1 MQCIILAGGSGTRLW
16 PLSREQY
23 PKQFLPVGG
32 DRSLF
37 QRTWLRARSLV
48 DSGDIWVVTNEA
60 HRYLIRDQVEAL
72 GDRCDDRHL
81 LAEVLGRNTLPAIA
95 WAMAAIREA
104 GGEAVA
110 AVFPSDHLLAETAL
124 EAIRGAEPLA
134 AERLVTFGIAPDSPH
149 TGYGYIRPGAP
160 LPGGFAVD
168 AFVEKPDRATA
179 EQYLRDGYLW
189 NSGMFLLST
198 GVFFEELALRQP
210 EVAAGLHDL
219 PPEYGA
225 MPSVSIDYGL
235 LEASDRV
242 AVVPLHAAWSDL
254 GDFAALAGAEPVV
267 DPDGNAGD
275 ALYLDAHNNY
285 VRTEGKRVGL
295 IGVDDLVVVDTD
307 DALLVAAKPETGRVR
322 ELVAALKAAGDP
334 VVVHH
339 RQEHRPWGSYKVL
352 EENGA
357 YKIKRV
363 TVRPERRLSLQLH
376 HHRSEHWIVVS
387 GTAEVELDGE
397 VRLLAQGESTF
408 VKTGQRHRLGNPGRI
423 PLEVIEVQIG
433 EYLEEDD
440 IVRFQDEFGR
450 S

>member
-23 PKQFLPVGG
+23 PKQFLPVG

-37 QRTWLRARSLV
+37 QRTWLRARALAG
-48 DSGDIWVVTNEA
+48 GDGVWVVTNEA

-72 GDRCDDRHL
+72 GGRCDDTHL
-81 LAEVLGRNTLPAIA
+81 LAETEGRNTLPAIA
-95 WAMAAIREA
+95 WAMAALREA
-104 GGEAVA
+104 NGEATA
-110 AVFPSDHLLAETAL
+110 AIFPSDHLLEDSAL
-124 EAIRGAEPLA
+124 EAIRAAEPLA
-134 AERLVTFGIAPDSPH
+134 RDRLVTFGIAPVSPH
-149 TGYGYIRPGAP
+149 TGYGYIRPGSP
-160 LPGGFAVD
+160 LEGGFEVD
-168 AFVEKPDRATA
+168 AFVEKPDRQTA
-179 EQYLRDGYLW
+179 EGYLRDGYLW
-189 NSGMFLLST
+189 NSGMFLLNT
-198 GVFFEELALRQP
+198 RVFFEELARHQP
-210 EVAAGLHDL
+210 EVASGMQTL
-219 PPEYGA
+219 PPDYGSI
-225 MPSVSIDYGL
+225 PSVSIDYGL
-235 LEASDRV
+235 LEHSSRV
-242 AVVPLHAAWSDL
+242 AVVPLHAEWSDL
-254 GDFAALAGAEPVV
+254 GDFAALAGAEKRV
-267 DPDGNAGD
+267 DEDGNAGE
-275 ALYLDAHNNY
+275 ALFLDARNNY
-285 VRTEGKRVGL
+285 VRTGGKRVGL

-322 ELVAALKAAGDP
+322 EIVAALRAAGDP

-339 RQEHRPWGSYKVL
+339 REEHRPWGSYKVL
-352 EENGA
+352 EANGA

-397 VRLLAQGESTF
+397 VRLLAKGESTF

-440 IVRFQDEFGR
+440 IVRFADEFGR
-450 S
+450 A

>member
-23 PKQFLPVGG
+23 PKQFLPVG

-37 QRTWLRARSLV
+37 QRTWTRARALAGEDGV
-48 DSGDIWVVTNEA
+48 WIVTNEA

-72 GDRCDDRHL
+72 GGSCDDMHL
-81 LAEVLGRNTLPAIA
+81 LAEPAGRNTLPAIA
-95 WAMAAIREA
+95 WAMAALRADRGDAI
-104 GGEAVA
+104 A
-110 AVFPSDHLLAETAL
+110 AVLPSDHLLDDAAL
-124 EAIRGAEPLA
+124 DAIRGAASLA
-134 AERLVTFGIAPDSPH
+134 AKRLVTFGVTPTSPH

-160 LPGGFAVD
+160 LSGGYEVD
-168 AFVEKPDRATA
+168 AFVEKPDTATA
-179 EQYLRDGYLW
+179 ETYVRDGYLW

-198 GVFFEELALRQP
+198 TIFFEELTRLQP
-210 EVAAGLHDL
+210 VIAGAVAVL
-219 PPEYGA
+219 PPEYAG

-235 LEASDRV
+235 LERSDRV
-242 AVVPLHAAWSDL
+242 AVAPLDAAWSDL
-254 GDFAALAGAEPVV
+254 GDFAAFAAAEPA
-267 DPDGNAGD
+267 DPDGNAGE
-275 ALYLDAHNNY
+275 ALYLDSRDNY
-285 VRTEGKRVGL
+285 VRSGGKRVGL
-295 IGVDDLVVVDTD
+295 IGVEGLVVIDTD
-307 DALLVAAKPETGRVR
+307 DALLVAKKSETGRVR

-339 RQEHRPWGSYKVL
+339 REEHRPWGTYKVL

-363 TVRPERRLSLQLH
+363 TVRPGRRLSLQLH

-387 GTAEVELDGE
+387 GTAEVVLEGE
-397 VRLLAQGESTF
+397 ARLLAQGESTF
-408 VKTGQRHRLGNPGRI
+408 VKTGQVHRLGNPGVI

-440 IVRFQDEFGR
+440 IVRFEDVYGR

>member
-23 PKQFLPVGG
+23 PKQFLPVG

-37 QRTWLRARSLV
+37 QRTWTRARALAGEDGV
-48 DSGDIWVVTNEA
+48 WIVTNEA

-72 GDRCDDRHL
+72 GGSCDDMHL
-81 LAEVLGRNTLPAIA
+81 LAEPAGRNTLPAIA
-95 WAMAAIREA
+95 WAMAALRADRGDAI
-104 GGEAVA
+104 A
-110 AVFPSDHLLAETAL
+110 AVLPSDHLLDDAAL
-124 EAIRGAEPLA
+124 DAIRGAAPLA
-134 AERLVTFGIAPDSPH
+134 ADRLVTFGVTPTSPH

-160 LPGGFAVD
+160 LSGGYEVD
-168 AFVEKPDRATA
+168 AFVEKPDTATA
-179 EQYLRDGYLW
+179 ETYVRDGYLW

-198 GVFFEELALRQP
+198 TVFFEELARLQP
-210 EVAAGLHDL
+210 VIAGAIAVL
-219 PPEYGA
+219 PPEYAG

-235 LEASDRV
+235 LEHSDRV
-242 AVVPLHAAWSDL
+242 AVAPLDAAWSDL
-254 GDFAALAGAEPVV
+254 GDFAAFAAAEPA
-267 DPDGNAGD
+267 DPDGNAGE
-275 ALYLDAHNNY
+275 ALYLDSRDNY
-285 VRTEGKRVGL
+285 VRSEGKTVGL
-295 IGVDDLVVVDTD
+295 IGVEGMVVIDTD
-307 DALLVAAKPETGRVR
+307 DALLVAKKSETGRVR

-339 RQEHRPWGSYKVL
+339 REEHRPWGTYKVL

-363 TVRPERRLSLQLH
+363 TVRPGRRLSLQLH

-387 GTAEVELDGE
+387 GTAEVVLEGE
-397 VRLLAQGESTF
+397 ARLLAQGESTF
-408 VKTGQRHRLGNPGRI
+408 VKTGQVHRLGNPGVI

-440 IVRFQDEFGR
+440 IVRFEDVYGR